1 MKITF
6 AKQNFSADGITVCGV
21 YGTSK
26 LSDAAKELDKKS
38 KGFIK
43 KAMKDSENFTG
54 KFKQVLV
61 VPSPNGMKASHLIL
75 FGLGK
80 KTELNEEKLCKLGG
94 AIFAATQ
101 KLGTEVTIYADD
113 IDQGT
118 KMAEGLKMRSYR
130 FDKYKTKLKASD
142 KPKLKTATF
151 MLDDFSAAKKVFDGQ
166 EQVVEGVFTTRDVV
180 NEPAN
185 VLYPESLAE
194 RARGLKKL
202 GVKVDVLD
210 EKKMEKLGMGALLGV
225 GQGSAFESKLIV
237 MEYKGNPKAKD
248 KRPVAFVG
256 KGVTFDTGGISIKP
270 AANMD
275 EMKGDMAGSGA
286 VLGLM
291 HALAARKAKV
301 NVVCVIGAVENMPSS
316 TAQRPGD
323 IVKSMSGQTIEVLN
337 TDAEGRL
344 VLADALWYT
353 QDKYDPQYMIDLA
366 TLTGAVVVALGRE
379 YAGLMSNDDKLANM
393 LFETSKKVGEKLW
406 QLPLDDAYDKAI
418 NSPIADVQNIAK
430 NGTGAGTITAAHFLK
445 RFVNKT
451 KWAHLDIA
459 AVEWSKSNSDLSP
472 IGATGFGVRLLDRF
486 IRDNFEG

>member
-6 AKQNFSADGITVCGV
+6 AKQDFGTESVLACGV
-21 YGTSK
+21 YDGSK
-26 LSDAAKELDKKS
+26 LSDGAKEIDKKA

-43 KAMKDSENFTG
+43 KAIKADPNFKG
-54 KFKQVLV
+54 DLKQVLV
-61 VPSPNGMKASHLIL
+61 IPAPSGLKATHLVL

-80 KTELNEEKLCKLGG
+80 KADLNEEKLCRLGG
-94 AIFAATQ
+94 VVFAATQ
-101 KLGTEVTIYADD
+101 KLGADITIGADNAE
-113 IDQGT
+113 QAARL
-118 KMAEGLKMRSYR
+118 AEGMKMRSYR

-142 KPKLKTATF
+142 KPKLKKAVI
-151 MLDDFSAAKKVFDGQ
+151 MLDDHAEAKKAFASQDKVVDGL
-166 EQVVEGVFTTRDVV
+166 FTTRDVV

-185 VLYPESLAE
+185 IIYPESLAE
-194 RARGLKKL
+194 RARELKKF

-210 EKKMEKLGMGALLGV
+210 EKKMAKLGMHALLGV

-237 MEYKGNPKAKD
+237 MEYKGDPKAKD
-248 KRPVAFVG
+248 KQPIAFVG

-270 AANMD
+270 SANMD

-291 HALAARKAKV
+291 HALSARKAKV
-301 NVVCVIGAVENMPSS
+301 NVIGVIGAVENMPSS

-323 IVKSMSGQTIEVLN
+323 IVTSMSGQTIEVLN

-353 QDKYDPQYMIDLA
+353 QDKYKPKYMIDLA
-366 TLTGAVVVALGRE
+366 TLTGAVFVALGRQH
-379 YAGLMSNDDKLANM
+379 AGIMSNDQELADM
-393 LFETSKKVGEKLW
+393 LVDSSRKVGEKLW
-406 QLPLDDAYDKAI
+406 QLPLDEEYNKGM
-418 NSPIADVQNIAK
+418 NSPIADMQNIAK
-430 NGTGAGTITAAHFLK
+430 PGVGAGTITAAQFLQ

-459 AVEWSKSNSDLSP
+459 AVEWAKSNSDLSP
-472 IGATGFGVRLLDRF
+472 VGATGFGVRLLDRF
-486 IRDNFEG
+486 VRENFES